1 MSIVLKQFVSSTV
14 TPVDDAILYQHFDDR
29 AGILAGCSVAI
40 NGTKIHVGAGRGV
53 ICGRV
58 FQIVAED
65 VNAVLGANLLGRLLI
80 RVDTSNVNT
89 PISFVAQ
96 AANPLP
102 ALTQDDINR
111 GGTVYEMPLATYNVS
126 AASISNIKRVAP
138 VLSPLSDMVD
148 GKAKASG
155 WAANRVM
162 VSNSAQDLTVST
174 VTTTELS
181 RLSGVTSPVQDQ
193 LNALSSGW
201 TANRAM
207 ISNSNGNL
215 AVSSVSSTE
224 LSRLSGVTS
233 SIQNQINAK
242 ADAFTFDSN
251 PTYNSNNAVTS
262 GGVFSAENPAITAVT
277 ASRPLALNDVGAFLS
292 CYHANVTL
300 TIPTNASVAFP
311 VGSEILI
318 YRNSIYT
325 VTVAAP
331 SGVTIR
337 SAGGTTITA
346 VYGVACLKKL
356 TEDVWLL
363 FGHIE

>member
-102 ALTQDDINR
+102 SLTQDDINR

-155 WAANRVM
+155 WTANRVI
-162 VSNSAQDLTVST
+162 VSNSAQDLTVSA

-181 RLSGVTSPVQDQ
+181 RLSGVTSSVQDQ

-201 TANRAM
+201 TENRAM
-207 ISNSNGNL
+207 IANSNGDL
-215 AVSSVSSTE
+215 AVSSVTTTE

-242 ADAFTFDSN
+242 ADAFSFDSK
-251 PTYNSNNAVTS
+251 PTHSSGNAVTS
-262 GGVFSAENPAITAVT
+262 GGVFSSQNPPVT
-277 ASRPLALNDVGAFLS
+277 TVTSSRALTVNDVGAFLS
-292 CYHANVTL
+292 CLNANVTL
-300 TIPTNASVAFP
+300 TIPTNSSAAIP
-311 VGSEILI
+311 VGTEILI
-318 YRNSIYT
+318 YRNSSYT
-325 VTVAAP
+325 VTVAAA

-337 SAGGTTITA
+337 TAGGLTITA
-346 VYGVACLKKL
+346 QYGVACLKKVS
-356 TEDVWLL
+356 TDIWLL